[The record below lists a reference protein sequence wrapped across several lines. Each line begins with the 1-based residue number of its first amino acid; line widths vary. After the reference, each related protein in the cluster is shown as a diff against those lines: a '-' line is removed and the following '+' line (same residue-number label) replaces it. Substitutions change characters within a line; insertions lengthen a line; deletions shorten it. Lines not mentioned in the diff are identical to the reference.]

1 MKCKTSDFFATYRQ
15 RFDSLKGEY
24 SRYQND
30 LEKIKDSDLLK
41 ELTDRIGEMHEM
53 CANAFESCE
62 WRLFGNEFGNENTS
76 DQTKFSQ
83 DSTKSNKSAS
93 LNKLMREIELE
104 KRQAEIDAEYELAR
118 ARVKKECEEAKIK
131 AEQKLLNRS
140 ERCLSASSRGESVS
154 VQSRRRS
161 DRGAQASKAKLDMDQ
176 SLDFNAYE
184 V

>member
-62 WRLFGNEFGNENTS
+62 WRLFGNEFGDKNTS

-118 ARVKKECEEAKIK
+118 AHMKKECEEAKIK

-140 ERCLSASSRGESVS
+140 EWCLSASSRGESVS
-154 VQSRRRS
+154 VQSC
-161 DRGAQASKAKLDMDQ
+161 
-176 SLDFNAYE
+176 
-184 V
+184 